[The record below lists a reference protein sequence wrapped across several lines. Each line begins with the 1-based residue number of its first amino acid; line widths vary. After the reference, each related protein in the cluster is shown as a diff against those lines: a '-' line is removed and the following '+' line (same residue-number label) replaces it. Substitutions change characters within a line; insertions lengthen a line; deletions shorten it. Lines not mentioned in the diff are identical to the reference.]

1 MYMMFSAL
9 GSMHR
14 AVLMM
19 SMPGE
24 SDQDRGLD
32 TKVIAIQS
40 YTFALQ
46 ELNRYLEDAKK
57 TQEVF
62 IGTLMLMAYFEV
74 KTNIR
79 IETDWEF
86 TI

>member
-1 MYMMFSAL
+1 MMFSSL

-19 SMPGE
+19 SMPSEG
-24 SDQDRGLD
+24 DQDRGLD

-46 ELNRYLEDAKK
+46 ELSRNLEEAKK
-57 TQEVF
+57 TRDVF
-62 IGTLMLMAYFEV
+62 IATLILMAYFEV
-74 KTNIR
+74 TGHSGIA
-79 IETDWEF
+79 

>member
-1 MYMMFSAL
+1 
-9 GSMHR
+9 MHR

-40 YTFALQ
+40 YTHALQ
-46 ELNRYLEDAKK
+46 ELNRDLEDAKK
-57 TQEVF
+57 TQDVF
-62 IGTLMLMAYFEV
+62 IATLILMAYFEV
-74 KTNIR
+74 TRDIR
-79 IETDWEF
+79 IKSIWEF

>member
-1 MYMMFSAL
+1 MTFSSL

-24 SDQDRGLD
+24 SDRDRGLD
-32 TKVIAIQS
+32 TKVIAIQA

-46 ELNRYLEDAKK
+46 ELSRYLEEAKK
-57 TQEVF
+57 TQDVF
-62 IGTLMLMAYFEV
+62 IATLILMAYFEV
-74 KTNIR
+74 MRHIC
-79 IETDWEF
+79 IE
-86 TI
+86 II